1 MRKSL
6 PPGQSQLP
14 QSLQH
19 DFYAQANSLLYY
31 LDFKKCID
39 EQTAVSTVIENT
51 VESYHSSGQQT
62 PMRPVDQAR
71 YQRNHS
77 ILETALTASIL
88 ADQPTSVDALFLAFA
103 WHDLQKAYL
112 LANNI
117 KLSTVLTSHN
127 RPCHAIKI
135 IQELRNTFVH
145 SAENLEQNM
154 TSVAALTAW
163 INRQCA
169 QIDTD
174 QYAEN
179 QACNP
184 DQQLKCLLRDAM
196 TQYSQLVSA
205 IVPIAAE
212 PSPGQQDLNHSSST
226 AFAQQQKS
234 RVVDGSS
241 LCESSTVSKTT
252 ADELTARHHGNDNRI
267 GHQHSES
274 KLSIHAKIWTP
285 GLIST
290 AESSSKPSTSG

>member
-1 MRKSL
+1 
-6 PPGQSQLP
+6 
-14 QSLQH
+14 
-19 DFYAQANSLLYY
+19 
-31 LDFKKCID
+31 
-39 EQTAVSTVIENT
+39 
-51 VESYHSSGQQT
+51 
-62 PMRPVDQAR
+62 MRPVDQAR

-77 ILETALTASIL
+77 ILETALTASTL
-88 ADQPTSVDALFLAFA
+88 ADQPTPVDALFLAFA
-103 WHDLQKAYL
+103 WHDLQKSYL
-112 LANNI
+112 SEHDI
-117 KLSTVLTSHN
+117 KFSTVLAN
-127 RPCHAIKI
+127 YGGPCHAIKI
-135 IQELRNTFVH
+135 VKKLRNDFAH
-145 SAENLEQNM
+145 SAESLEQNM

-163 INRQCA
+163 INQQCA
-169 QIDTD
+169 RIDTGT
-174 QYAEN
+174 YAKYLAN
-179 QACNP
+179 NP

-205 IVPIAAE
+205 VVPIAAE

-290 AESSSKPSTSG
+290 AESS